1 MIPQWKVGDLKMYQ
15 YCLEIAKQ
23 ITEAYGNR
31 WWAARGALNKGTPP
45 PPVVPDYSKS
55 TREAIL
61 SDIETLPAR
70 KAIESAARFG
80 TAGSVTIDGRV
91 VAFNFEGVGDLDQQV
106 MELEGQRRSADTMA
120 QTALDIQRKYGADFM
135 DQALQR
141 IEQSDPTG
149 FKVRKRLSEIT
160 LAELD
165 KGTQLSDEEVRFAE
179 QAYRRSVEA
188 RGGSALG
195 QSGAIQETL
204 AQYNMGR
211 QLLGERMNMARAL
224 TGMPQTAQLG
234 QVAGAQAG
242 AAPFMAQQLRQGI
255 GVNPNAA
262 AMGAQFATNVYG
274 TQSQIYQ
281 AQLSQRSDPW
291 GAVLGGLTN
300 IGMTAAT
307 GAIGGALSFG
317 SGGVQKGMRAAFG
330 FNK

>member
-1 MIPQWKVGDLKMYQ
+1 MYQ
-15 YCLEIAKQ
+15 QCLEIAKR
-23 ITEAYGNR
+23 ITKSYGDR

-45 PPVVPDYSKS
+45 PPPVPDYSKS

-61 SDIETLPAR
+61 TDIETIPAR

-80 TAGSVTIDGRV
+80 TSGSVTIDGRTV
-91 VAFNFEGVGDLDQQV
+91 DYDFTGIGDLDQQV
-106 MELEGQRRSADTMA
+106 MELEAQKRSADTMA
-120 QTALDIQRKYGADFM
+120 QTALDIQKKYGSEFM

-141 IEQSDPTG
+141 IEQSDPVG
-149 FKVRKRLSEIT
+149 FKVRKRLAEIT
-160 LAELD
+160 LSELE
-165 KGTQLSDEEVRFAE
+165 KGTQLSDDEVRFAE
-179 QAYRRSVEA
+179 QAFRRSNAA
-188 RGGSALG
+188 RGGAALG
-195 QSGAIQETL
+195 TSSAIQETL

-242 AAPFMAQQLRQGI
+242 AAPFMAQQLQRGI

-262 AMGAQFATNVYG
+262 ALGAQFATNVYG

-291 GAVLGGLTN
+291 GMVLGGLTN

-307 GAIGGALSFG
+307 GAIGGALSG
-317 SGGVQKGMRAAFG
+317 IGTKKHSAATMGMRAAFG
-330 FNK
+330 FNR